1 MTKRLHRNRHQG
13 RNWGQTPV
21 SRGQTP
27 GLVLNPVLMFLVLIA
42 WPTVDV
48 TAQSY
53 PARNI
58 RIVVPTSAGGN
69 LSIVARAIAPKLSE
83 VFGQQVIVDNRPG
96 GNSVIGT
103 EIVARSAP
111 DGYTLLLGA
120 NTFVSTPVLLAK
132 VPYDPIRDFT
142 GVTLVAKLPQ
152 VLVVHPSLPA
162 RSVKELVALAR
173 ARPRE
178 IPHALQ
184 GEAST
189 GRIAAEMFSEKTKAT
204 FLDVPYKGGA
214 PAMIDLMGGQVS
226 LLFATV
232 STAVPQ
238 IKSGRVRALGVTSR
252 TRTPALPDVP
262 TIAESG
268 VPGYE
273 AIIFNVIVAPA
284 ATPLDVRTKLQS
296 EIARTVQNPEL
307 RKIFLDQGVELTASA
322 SPDEC
327 TAFIKRE
334 YEIHSQ
340 LWQRLGLK
348 PQ

>member
-1 MTKRLHRNRHQG
+1 MARNANPNRSPASVLRPVFGAAVLAGLAVVASVAWSQG
-13 RNWGQTPV
+13 Y
-21 SRGQTP
+21 
-27 GLVLNPVLMFLVLIA
+27 
-42 WPTVDV
+42 PT
-48 TAQSY
+48 
-53 PARNI
+53 RNI

-69 LSIVARAIAPKLSE
+69 LTIVARAISQKLIESL
-83 VFGQQVIVDNRPG
+83 GQQVIVDNRPG
-96 GNSVIGT
+96 GNGVIGT

-111 DGYTLLLGA
+111 DGYTVLLGA
-120 NTFVSTPVLLAK
+120 NTFVSTPVLLARI
-132 VPYDPIRDFT
+132 PYDPLKDFT

-162 RSVKELVALAR
+162 RSVKELIALAR

-189 GRIAAEMFSEKTKAT
+189 GRIAAEIFSDKTKAT
-204 FLDVPYKGGA
+204 FLDVPYKGGG

-238 IKSGRVRALGVTSR
+238 IKSGRIRALGVTSR
-252 TRTPALPDVP
+252 TRSPALPDVP
-262 TIAESG
+262 TIEEAG

-284 ATPLDVRTKLQS
+284 GTPLDVRTKLQS
-296 EIARTVQNPEL
+296 EIARVVALPEL
-307 RKIFLDQGVELTASA
+307 RKQFVAQGVELTASA

-327 TAFIKRE
+327 TAFVKRE
-334 YEIHSQ
+334 YEIHND
-340 LWQRLGLK
+340 LWTRLGLK
-348 PQ
+348 PK